1 MTCSSCIL
9 EYFFSLWKTIKK
21 EGEKRQ
27 KERETNLFFSAME
40 DALQHQLH
48 SVYDYSEALSEEQL
62 K

>member
-1 MTCSSCIL
+1 MTCSFCIL
-9 EYFFSLWKTIKK
+9 EYFLSLWKTIK
-21 EGEKRQ
+21 EERQ
-27 KERETNLFFSAME
+27 NEREANLFFSAME